1 MYESEGS
8 DRFRK
13 SLKGQVLI
21 IDIQVIWGAAG
32 GESRG
37 QRRESRVTGGET

>member
-13 SLKGQVLI
+13 SLKGQALI
-21 IDIQVIWGAAG
+21 IDIQVILGAAG
-32 GESRG
+32 GDPPTRCA
-37 QRRESRVTGGET
+37 VPA